1 MNAYYIYF
9 VIFAFILYLIVSD
22 ASFARLVVILSEFV
36 RIQYERLK
44 WYVLYNPQ
52 NPIVKYL
59 IWRRSLKLAEELQ
72 RELAKKSKD

>member
-9 VIFAFILYLIVSD
+9 VIFTFILYLIVSD

>member
-1 MNAYYIYF
+1 
-9 VIFAFILYLIVSD
+9 LYLIVSD

-59 IWRRSLKLAEELQ
+59 IWRRSLRLAEELQ
-72 RELAKKSKD
+72 REFAKKSKD

>member
-9 VIFAFILYLIVSD
+9 VIFAFIFYLIVSD